1 MDLEQQLLSHFNEH
15 SEALQQLAE
24 SQLDAIIDA
33 SQVIVHALINEH
45 KVLCCG
51 NGGAGALAQL
61 FAAQL
66 LSRHELERPAL
77 PALAL
82 GSDATSLTSLASEFG
97 FSDVYAH
104 PIRALGQPG
113 DVLLA
118 ISTSGKSGS
127 IVQAVRAAHERDMLV
142 ILLDGGDAGDVGAL
156 LTAEDVEV
164 QVAGAT
170 RAHIYE
176 IQFLVMNAI
185 SQLVEQ
191 QLFGGVVD

>member
-1 MDLEQQLLSHFNEH
+1 MDLEQQLLSHFNDH
-15 SEALQQLAE
+15 SEALQQLAVT
-24 SQLDAIIDA
+24 QLDAIIDA
-33 SQVIVHALINEH
+33 SHVVVHALVNEH

-51 NGGAGALAQL
+51 NGGAAALAQL

-82 GSDATSLTSLASEFG
+82 SSDATSLTSLANDFG

-104 PIRALGQPG
+104 PIRALGQAG

-118 ISTSGKSGS
+118 ISTTGKSGS
-127 IVQAVRAAHERDMLV
+127 IVQAVRAAHERDMQV

-156 LTAEDVEV
+156 LTADDVEI
-164 QVAGAT
+164 QVKGSA

-176 IQFLVMNAI
+176 IQFLALNAI

-191 QLFGGVVD
+191 QLFGGLGD